1 MVLTETPLIC
11 FRKQRVA
18 RNNRPMEQKSRGQQ
32 ALVSPF
38 QDFQK
43 VHGKKEGKKTK
54 KEEWAAPAHSS
65 FWEPTNRQ
73 FYFTF

>member
-1 MVLTETPLIC
+1 MHNQMVLTETPLIC

-54 KEEWAAPAHSS
+54 KLFGNQQIGNSTLRFEM
-65 FWEPTNRQ
+65 
-73 FYFTF
+73 